1 MKLGNGTTRG
11 LTRLVM
17 LVGAVMLLAPASAQ
31 AQGADLSVAATDS
44 ADPVGVGSEFTYN
57 LTIANAGPDAAT
69 GVELTDTLPNE
80 VGFVSASAS
89 QGTCAI
95 QGSKRVECALG
106 NLAAGASASVEIRVR
121 AERAGQATNAASV
134 SGSPADPTTSNDE
147 DSEVTTIQDPA
158 AGAACAG
165 QSVTLIGTAG
175 ADTLTG
181 TDKRDVIAGLDGDD
195 VIMGLGKDDV
205 ICGGSATTRSNPGTI
220 RTRSRPAAVTIASAA
235 ARATTSSRGAAAMTT
250 SAAGPAT
257 TRSGEAPATIVAAA
271 GRERTSGAAASEPR
285 SLAARTGQSPRGERG
300 AGPASAR
307 PGGRGAESPAA
318 VDDVGGGVL
327 VGEPG
332 DRVLARRCPGV
343 DQSQTPVG
351 NTCWSVV
358 HCASVNVT
366 DP

>member
-1 MKLGNGTTRG
+1 MKLRNGTTRG

-44 ADPVGVGSEFTYN
+44 ADPVSVGSEFTYN

-69 GVELTDTLPNE
+69 GVELTNTLPNQ

-89 QGTCAI
+89 QGACAI

-106 NLAAGASASVEIRVR
+106 NLAAGVSASVEIRVR

-134 SGSPADPTTSNDE
+134 SGSPADPTSSNDE

-165 QSVTLIGTAG
+165 QSVTLLGTAG

-195 VIMGLGKDDV
+195 VITGLGKGDV
-205 ICGGSATTRSNPGTI
+205 ICGGLGNDTIRSGDDSDTVKAGAGNDRVRGSAGNDFLSGGSGDDNLGGGAGDDTLKGGPGTD
-220 RTRSRPAAVTIASAA
+220 RC
-235 ARATTSSRGAAAMTT
+235 
-250 SAAGPAT
+250 
-257 TRSGEAPATIVAAA
+257 
-271 GRERTSGAAASEPR
+271 
-285 SLAARTGQSPRGERG
+285 
-300 AGPASAR
+300 
-307 PGGRGAESPAA
+307 
-318 VDDVGGGVL
+318 GGG
-327 VGEPG
+327 PG
-332 DRVLARRCPGV
+332 TDVRRGCE
-343 DQSQTPVG
+343 
-351 NTCWSVV
+351 
-358 HCASVNVT
+358 
-366 DP
+366 